1 MDVFNDFQRIVRSD
15 NIADVID
22 RHHIRIGKDCTDN
35 DTKQSLNEMR
45 DVLDAMKKCRR
56 KTYPALIKL
65 CKYCAS
71 FSISQLSLFLHILSG
86 SPLISFAMAEGI
98 TEQAAHQMWCRM
110 VARNPDLANIRKR
123 RRKNEYDKR
132 TSSDSQSHPTY
143 DVLGEREGE
152 SGGVR

>member
-1 MDVFNDFQRIVRSD
+1 MDVYNDFQRIVRAD

-22 RHHIRIGKDCTDN
+22 RQHIRIGRDCTDS

-71 FSISQLSLFLHILSG
+71 FTTVQLSLFLHIISG
-86 SPLISFAMAEGI
+86 NPLISFANGEGI
-98 TEQAAHQMWCRM
+98 TEQAAQQMWERI
-110 VARNPDLANIRKR
+110 VAKNPDLANIRKR
-123 RRKNEYDKR
+123 RRRNEPQR
-132 TSSDSQSHPTY
+132 I
-143 DVLGEREGE
+143 LEERVGK
-152 SGGVR
+152 SPRKTA

>member
-1 MDVFNDFQRIVRSD
+1 MDVYNDFQRIVRSD

-22 RHHIRIGKDCTDN
+22 RQHIRIGRDCTDN

-45 DVLDAMKKCRR
+45 DVLDSMKKCRR

-71 FSISQLSLFLHILSG
+71 FTVVQLSLFLHIISG
-86 SPLISFAMAEGI
+86 NPLISFANGEGI
-98 TEQAAHQMWCRM
+98 TEQAAQQMWERI
-110 VARNPDLANIRKR
+110 VAKNPDLANIRQR
-123 RRKNEYDKR
+123 RRKNEHDKR
-132 TSSDSQSHPTY
+132 TSSGSQPHPTY

-152 SGGVR
+152 SGGMR